1 MRPSPILAVLGM
13 LIAGLVAPCERSRAA
28 EARLLIENG
37 LLFTMKPDETTPYVG
52 YVAIASDGRI
62 VSVGRGKP
70 PAGMG
75 ATTVL
80 DAAGKFVIPG
90 FISAH
95 SHIWQTANR
104 GVGAG
109 ATLMAWWGACSRYI
123 EATSPED
130 LYWYTLH
137 GSLDFI
143 KSGIT
148 TAYNFTF
155 DGSRWTGYNGPD
167 AAPLPGPWEAEQF
180 KGEIDS
186 GIRFVHSFA
195 LPYFDTPERNHAKVV
210 EFITMTK
217 AFASNPA
224 FLKLSIQGTVAFA
237 RDKSWARV
245 EAAYMKE
252 FGLDNQM
259 HMFEPP
265 DVSDQTEKFHWLEE
279 AGMLGPQLFFG
290 HFIHVTP
297 AIVDEVGRA
306 GSNMVWQPLSN
317 GRLGSGV
324 ADIPRCMKAG
334 MQIGMGVDDQAAS
347 DVPDPFEN
355 MRTGLYAIRDKYESA
370 AILRPYD
377 VLKFHTIGS
386 ATVMHV
392 ADKVGSLEVGKY
404 GDLLVIDPL
413 DRDIGPIYDPY
424 ASLVL
429 ACTQM
434 NLEQVY
440 IGGVLVSERGKLIG
454 RDFNRASAEV
464 HRRAEAIRDR
474 LDGVPHS

>member
-1 MRPSPILAVLGM
+1 MKVPRITACVAMTLVVLG
-13 LIAGLVAPCERSRAA
+13 VAATPTRAA
-28 EARLLIENG
+28 DVRILVENG
-37 LLFTMKPDETTPYVG
+37 LVFTMKPGDDAPFIG
-52 YVAIASDGRI
+52 FVAIGQDGRI
-62 VSVGRGKP
+62 LSVGRGKP
-70 PAGMG
+70 PADLQAG
-75 ATTVL
+75 TVL
-80 DAAGKFVIPG
+80 DASGKFIIPG

-104 GVGAG
+104 GVGASG
-109 ATLMAWWGACSRYI
+109 TLNAWWTACSRYI
-123 EATSPED
+123 EATTPED

-155 DGSRWTGYNGPD
+155 DGSRWTGYNGP
-167 AAPLPGPWEAEQF
+167 AVAPIPGPWEAEQF
-180 KGEIDS
+180 RGEIDS
-186 GIRFVHSFA
+186 GMRFVHSFA
-195 LPYFDTPERNHAKVV
+195 VPYFDTPEKNHAKVV
-210 EFITMTK
+210 EFINFTK
-217 AFASNPA
+217 AYASNPA

-237 RDKSWARV
+237 TDKSWAKV

-252 FGLDNQM
+252 FGLDNEM

-265 DVSDQTEKFHWLEE
+265 DVADQTEKFHWLEE

-297 AIVDEVGRA
+297 AIVEEVGHA

-324 ADIPRCMKAG
+324 ADIPRCLKAG

-370 AILRPYD
+370 TILGPKD
-377 VLKFHTIGS
+377 VLRFHTIGS

-392 ADKVGSLEVGKY
+392 ADKVGSLEAGKF
-404 GDLLVIDPL
+404 GDFLVINPL

-454 RDFNRASAEV
+454 KDFSRASAEV
-464 HRRAEAIRDR
+464 HRRSEAIRDR
-474 LDGVPHS
+474 LDGKAAN

>member
-1 MRPSPILAVLGM
+1 LRAETSL
-13 LIAGLVAPCERSRAA
+13 LVQD
-28 EARLLIENG
+28 G
-37 LLFTMKPDETTPYVG
+37 LLFTMKDGEEKPYVG
-52 YVAIASDGRI
+52 YIAIGTDGRI
-62 VSVGRGKP
+62 EAVGRGRP
-70 PAGMG
+70 PPGLNPKA
-75 ATTVL
+75 VI
-80 DAAGKFVIPG
+80 DAAGKFVTPG

-104 GVGAG
+104 GVGADD
-109 ATLMAWWGACSRYI
+109 TLMGWWASCSRYI
-123 EATSPED
+123 EAATPED

-155 DGSRWTGYNGPD
+155 DGSRWTGYN
-167 AAPLPGPWEAEQF
+167 APAVAPIPGPWESEQF

-186 GIRFVHSFA
+186 GMRFVHS
-195 LPYFDTPERNHAKVV
+195 LCIPYFETPEKNHEKVV
-210 EFITMTK
+210 DFIAFTK
-217 AFASNPA
+217 AYSANPG

-237 RDKSWARV
+237 SDASWAKV
-245 EAAYMKE
+245 EASYMRE
-252 FGLDNQM
+252 FGLDNEM

-265 DVSDQTEKFHWLEE
+265 DQTDQPEKFRWLEE
-279 AGMLGPQLFFG
+279 AGMLGPQLYFG

-297 AIVDEVGRA
+297 EIVEKAARA

-324 ADIPRCMKAG
+324 ADIPQYLKAG
-334 MQIGMGVDDQAAS
+334 MKVGMGVDDQAAS

-355 MRTGLYAIRDKYESA
+355 MRTGLYAIRDKYQSA
-370 AILRPYD
+370 KILAPYD

-404 GDLLVIDPL
+404 GDFLIINPR
-413 DRDIGPIYDPY
+413 DRDIGPIYDPV

-429 ACTQM
+429 ACSQM

-440 IGGVLVSERGKLIG
+440 IGGVLVSERGRIIG
-454 RDFNRASAEV
+454 KDFDRASREV
-464 HRRAEAIRDR
+464 HRRSEAIRDR
-474 LDGVPHS
+474 LDGPVR